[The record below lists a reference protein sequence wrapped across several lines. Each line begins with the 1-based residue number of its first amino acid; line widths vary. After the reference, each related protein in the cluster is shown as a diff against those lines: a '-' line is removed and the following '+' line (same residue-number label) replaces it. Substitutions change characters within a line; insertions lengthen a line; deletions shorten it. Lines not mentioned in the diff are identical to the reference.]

1 MHCTCL
7 LLNPSTYCALHQ
19 LILNFFLFKNPIKS
33 LNLLCISGR
42 AASGTSSCTRTS
54 SCGTSTRP
62 ASSLS
67 LRGGSSAIALNHCGY
82 DGTNTMMTGGC
93 DGTTSDS
100 YERSNTF
107 GTMLD
112 EYNGSSGTMVD
123 GYDGSNP
130 MATMADGYNGSNPMA
145 TMGEGCIGSNP
156 MATTAD
162 GYSGSN
168 PMEICQRGSPTSPPP
183 SLSPPTQPAA
193 ESGCEELGKHF

>member
-1 MHCTCL
+1 M
-7 LLNPSTYCALHQ
+7 
-19 LILNFFLFKNPIKS
+19 FKNPIKP
-33 LNLLCISGR
+33 LNLWCIAGR

-67 LRGGSSAIALNHCGY
+67 LRGGSSAVALNHCGY

-100 YERSNTF
+100 YDGSKGYERSNT
-107 GTMLD
+107 MLD
-112 EYNGSSGTMVD
+112 GYNGSSGTMVD

-162 GYSGSN
+162 GYIGSN
-168 PMEICQRGSPTSPPP
+168 PMEICQRGSPPSPPP
-183 SLSPPTQPAA
+183 FLSPPTQPAA
-193 ESGCEELGKHF
+193 ESGCEELEKYF